1 MTDATQP
8 THYQGDGM
16 QAIDA
21 INAAGYGKGFNLGN
35 VIKYVWR
42 FGKTGK
48 VDDLRKARQYLDFEI
63 AAAVE
68 RDNQQYRMETQRKIQ
83 ELAK

>member
-21 INAAGYGKGFNLGN
+21 INAAGYGQGFNLGN

-42 FGKTGK
+42 YGKTGK
-48 VDDLRKARQYLDFEI
+48 IDDLRKAKQYLEFELSAI
-63 AAAVE
+63 AERQAAE
-68 RDNQQYRMETQRKIQ
+68 YQTRTQG
-83 ELAK
+83 LAK